1 MICYTQKL
9 LFTINFIKK
18 ENYGKRNE
26 QKNLR
31 KIDSCNLNTLSLS
44 GAGTGPN
51 DCMSEED
58 YNRLCEQGLLQD
70 IVYVCGWGWTVPE
83 ITVIGSGCGCGCGCG
98 SKCGCGCG
106 EDYGCGCGESSGSGC
121 GESSGSGCGESSGS
135 GCGEGSGSGCGEGSG
150 SGLRLP
156 LSCAADIL
164 HNARLYDGTP
174 YKPAG
179 KDKSG
184 MDCSG
189 LITVACGL
197 SERWTTSGDLDKCG
211 PFVRVYIPFS
221 RKKREYFIGQLVV
234 GDILVWRSEHVAI
247 YAGGESIYHSS
258 SKGVGETHDLMRHWL
273 NRETGPE
280 VYRFKK

>member
-1 MICYTQKL
+1 MKTKS
-9 LFTINFIKK
+9 KK
-18 ENYGKRNE
+18 EE
-26 QKNLR
+26 LR
-31 KIDSCNLNTLSLS
+31 KIDSCNLKTQSLS

-121 GESSGSGCGESSGS
+121 GESSGN
-135 GCGEGSGSGCGEGSG
+135 GCGEGSG

-156 LSCAADIL
+156 LYSATDIL
-164 HNARLYDGTP
+164 HNARLFDGKPYGFKYDDTNL
-174 YKPAG
+174 
-179 KDKSG
+179 
-184 MDCSG
+184 DCSG

-197 SERWTTSGDLDKCG
+197 KPRWTTSDDLDKRG
-211 PFVRVYIPFS
+211 PFVRVHIPFN
-221 RKKREYFIGQLVV
+221 KYNCDAFIRQLVI
-234 GDILVWRSEHVAI
+234 GDILVWTSSHVVI

-258 SKGVGETHDLMRHWL
+258 NKGIGETHDLKGYWL
-273 NRETGPE
+273 TVKGCPK
-280 VYRFKK
+280 VYRFNK

>member
-1 MICYTQKL
+1 MEKET
-9 LFTINFIKK
+9 NKK
-18 ENYGKRNE
+18 K
-26 QKNLR
+26 LR
-31 KIDSCNLNTLSLS
+31 KIDSCSLKTQSLS

-83 ITVIGSGCGCGCGCG
+83 ITVIGSGCSCGCGCG

-135 GCGEGSGSGCGEGSG
+135 GCGESSGNGCGEGEGSG

-156 LSCAADIL
+156 LYCAEDIL
-164 HNARLYDGTP
+164 HNARLFDGKPYDFKYNDTNL
-174 YKPAG
+174 
-179 KDKSG
+179 
-184 MDCSG
+184 DCSG

-197 SERWTTSGDLDKCG
+197 KPRWTTSDDLDKRG
-211 PFVRVYIPFS
+211 PFVKVNIPLD
-221 RKKREYFIGQLVV
+221 RQNKDAFIRRLVI
-234 GDILVWRSEHVAI
+234 GDIIVWRGQHVVI

-258 SKGVGETHDLMRHWL
+258 NKGIRETHDLKRHWL
-273 NRETGPE
+273 GMTKDPE
-280 VYRFKK
+280 VYRLNK